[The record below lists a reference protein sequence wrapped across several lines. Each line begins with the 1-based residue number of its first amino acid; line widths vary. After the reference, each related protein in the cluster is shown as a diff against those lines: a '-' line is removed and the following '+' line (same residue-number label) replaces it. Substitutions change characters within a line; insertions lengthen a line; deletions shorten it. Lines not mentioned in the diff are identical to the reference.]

1 MSNER
6 DSWER
11 LITLKVLTPDSL
23 YSPSRAKDGWYSAY
37 LRDQLKALGQ
47 DQLGVKTQADLRKT
61 GRLRPDQVLAE
72 LPGRLGGTP
81 RRNVRTRYIQVNDRT
96 ISGNEG
102 RHLYLELCN
111 ASETWTKEITTDA
124 LEALADRN
132 PFDPVLDYLDGLNC
146 EPLPTKEWERLDQ
159 LLFNIDD
166 PIAAGFMPRFL
177 VAAVARIFEP
187 GCLVRQ
193 LPVLVGPQNIGKT
206 ELGRALFGQT
216 HFGDGL
222 SNKLDV
228 DDVTRLTRVWCLELG
243 ELDGI
248 TRRTQ
253 QEHFKAFISRRV
265 DIQRRKYA
273 AGEEDFPRRSVF
285 WGTSNGTPLR
295 DPTGSSRFVCIRLPN
310 ERLPFAHVSLMRDAI
325 WRRALEAYRE
335 GYQWYST
342 DSELEAINSRNT
354 DYVQLDPWAEV
365 IISYLDAQKIYPITT
380 ELIYN
385 RLRIEPPQQ
394 NNNNAARIRQI
405 CEAHGWVYGQRRVE
419 GGGAKRGFW
428 PAD

>member
-1 MSNER
+1 MNKER

-11 LITLKVLTPDSL
+11 LITLKVLNPDSL
-23 YSPSRAKDGWYSAY
+23 YSPSRAKDGWYSAT
-37 LRDQLKALGQ
+37 LRDQLKALEQ
-47 DQLGVKTQADLRKT
+47 SPPADQTQAPLRKI
-61 GRLRPDQVLAE
+61 GRLRPDQVLAA
-72 LPGRLGGTP
+72 LPARLGGTP
-81 RRNVRTRYIQVNDRT
+81 QRNVRTRYIEVNDRT

-111 ASETWTKEITTDA
+111 EFETWTKETTTDA

-132 PFDPVLDYLDGLNC
+132 PFDPVLDYLHGLSC
-146 EPLPTKEWERLDQ
+146 EPIPIEEWKNLDQ
-159 LLFNIDD
+159 LLFNIAD
-166 PIAAGFMPRFL
+166 PVAASFMPRFL

-206 ELGRALFGQT
+206 ELGRALFGHT

-285 WGTSNGTPLR
+285 WGTSNGAPLR
-295 DPTGSSRFVCIRLPN
+295 DPTGSSRFVCIRLPD

-325 WRRALEAYRE
+325 WQRALKEYRE

-342 DSELEAINSRNT
+342 DTELEAINSRNT

-365 IISYLDAQKIYPITT
+365 ITPYLDAQKIFPVTT

-385 RLRIEPPQQ
+385 RLKVEAPQQ
-394 NNNNAARIRQI
+394 NNSNAARIRQI
-405 CEAHGWVYGQRRVE
+405 CEAHGWVYAQRRVD
-419 GGGAKRGFW
+419 GGDAKRGFW
-428 PAD
+428 PRN